1 MLAHSPPLPLV
12 IDYNEDRDITAEEE
26 GIILA
31 LWKRDRV
38 CRIRLQMPVPNMQKI
53 IMAID
58 EEYPVLEYLIMWP
71 STADNSAALMFP
83 ETFRAPH
90 LRHLML
96 FGFTLPIGSRLLT
109 TAVGIVTLCLFM
121 GHPSY
126 LQPNTLL
133 QWISFMPQ
141 LETLLISFVSPIT
154 DLDVEKQLTHLPIM
168 TQVTLP
174 NLRSFEFR
182 GVSAYMEAVVRR
194 ITAPRLEK
202 LGIRFFNQP
211 EFSVPRLLQ
220 LMNTTENLRFES
232 ANLQFSD
239 DVVYV
244 DVFPPNEAEM
254 YALRM
259 AVQCSHLYRQVISVA
274 QIFDSVNQKIATV
287 EHLTFVHEA
296 HCQSFQK
303 HNEVGRSIWRK
314 LLRSF
319 SNVKT
324 LRVDDGLVKDISRS
338 LDEVDEELPLEV
350 LPKLQELRYLGSG
363 DTGDMFTS
371 FINSRHNAGRPVTL
385 IRP

>member
-1 MLAHSPPLPLV
+1 MLAHSPPLPFV

-31 LWKRDRV
+31 LGKRDRV
-38 CRIRLQMPVPNMQKI
+38 CRVRLQMPVPNMQKI

-109 TAVGIVTLCLFM
+109 TAMGIVTLCLFM

-182 GVSAYMEAVVRR
+182 GVSAYMEAVVCR
-194 ITAPRLEK
+194 ITAPHLEK

-303 HNEVGRSIWRK
+303 HNEVGCSIWRK

-338 LDEVDEELPLEV
+338 IDEVDEELPLEV

-363 DTGDMFTS
+363 DIGDIFTS

>member
-12 IDYNEDRDITAEEE
+12 IDYDEYRDNTTEEE
-26 GIILA
+26 GIIFA
-31 LWKRDRV
+31 LGKRDRV
-38 CRIRLQMPVPNMQKI
+38 RRVRLHMPFPNLQKI
-53 IMAID
+53 IKAID
-58 EEYPVLEYLIMWP
+58 KEYPILEYLIMWP
-71 STADNSAALMFP
+71 STADNIAGLMFP
-83 ETFRAPH
+83 ETFQAPH

-126 LQPNTLL
+126 FQPNTLL
-133 QWISFMPQ
+133 QGISFMPQ
-141 LETLLISFVSPIT
+141 LETLLISFVSPIA
-154 DLDVEKQLTHLPIM
+154 DLDAESQLTHVPIM

-174 NLRSFEFR
+174 NLRSFGFR

-202 LGIRFFNQP
+202 LCIHFLKQLTFH
-211 EFSVPRLLQ
+211 VPRLLQ
-220 LMNTTENLRFES
+220 FMNTAENLRFDS
-232 ANLQFSD
+232 ANFQFSN

-259 AVQCSHLYRQVISVA
+259 AVHCYHLDWQVFSVA
-274 QIFDSVNQKIATV
+274 QIFDSLGQKVATV
-287 EHLTFVHEA
+287 EHLTFVQEA
-296 HCQSFQK
+296 HSQLFEE
-303 HNEVGRSIWRK
+303 HNEDGRSNWRK
-314 LLRSF
+314 LFGSF
-319 SNVKT
+319 GNVKT
-324 LRVDDGLVKDISRS
+324 LRVDDGLVKEISRS
-338 LDEVDEELPLEV
+338 LDGELPLEV
-350 LPKLQELRYLGSG
+350 LPELQELRYFGSG
-363 DTGDMFTS
+363 DTGDVFTS